1 MNIEE
6 INKSLNNNPYVNY
19 LIRDKNMVRTQY
31 TNEINFKDVSI
42 ICNLE
47 EIDCSASGV
56 LEDI

>member
-1 MNIEE
+1 
-6 INKSLNNNPYVNY
+6 
-19 LIRDKNMVRTQY
+19 MVRTQY
-31 TNEINFKDVSI
+31 TNEINFKDASI